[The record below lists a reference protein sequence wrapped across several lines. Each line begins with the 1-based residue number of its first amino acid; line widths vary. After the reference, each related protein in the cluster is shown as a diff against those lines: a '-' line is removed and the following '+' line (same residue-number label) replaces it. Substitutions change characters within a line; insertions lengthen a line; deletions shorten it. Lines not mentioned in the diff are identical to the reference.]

1 MYKGKHIL
9 DNIKDEKKALDE
21 KKRKPTQSTQTFRK
35 TPLKSLTN
43 NSFPT
48 PPATKKSAS
57 LRLITPRRDNNENID
72 KNLYKPSK

>member
-21 KKRKPTQSTQTFRK
+21 KKRKPTQTQTFRK

-57 LRLITPRRDNNENID
+57 LRLITPHRDNNENID
-72 KNLYKPSK
+72 KNLYKLSK